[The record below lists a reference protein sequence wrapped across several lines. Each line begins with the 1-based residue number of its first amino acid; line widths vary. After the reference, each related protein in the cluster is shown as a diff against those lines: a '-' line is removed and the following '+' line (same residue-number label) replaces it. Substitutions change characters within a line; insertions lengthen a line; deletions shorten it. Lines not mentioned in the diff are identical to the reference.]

1 MATTKL
7 DKVRSEAMELSEIE
21 RAQLAHELVKSLD
34 APAESGIGDAW
45 DQEIER
51 RLDQLDAGTAV
62 VIDRDEFRRRME
74 RKLSGQ

>member
-7 DKVRSEAMELSEIE
+7 EKVRSEAMELSEIE
-21 RAQLAHELVKSLD
+21 RAQLAHELVMSLD

-51 RLDQLDAGTAV
+51 RLDQLAAGTAV